1 MGKQTKGKAI
11 NNTSCNQTIGAAASL
26 GVPTNISPI
35 THLTQSATSGPQ
47 TAGKRNKPEGKTNTG
62 TQYDMAGTSET
73 PFSSMKPTE
82 EVGKDNDPTPMK
94 LVQIPKLAVSPVQ
107 QTPNSQE
114 SMPNQQEPDPIPQEN
129 AEENDQSQNW
139 AGLFPRNRVAAN
151 GMALNFIPPQVI
163 NVKPTIVLEEKEI
176 KEQTEMWNNTLVIY
190 TMGVSSYN
198 AYLG

>member
-151 GMALNFIPPQVI
+151 D
-163 NVKPTIVLEEKEI
+163 T
-176 KEQTEMWNNTLVIY
+176 
-190 TMGVSSYN
+190 S
-198 AYLG
+198 